1 MKRIALLVLLLI
13 VAATAI
19 GWGLT
24 RESAKPDLAV
34 TAVRRTS
41 VSALGRLEPASRV
54 LRIAAPSG
62 NEGSCLAELF
72 VQEGQDI
79 VQGQLLATMDTH
91 NRRAASVTEAQAH
104 LAAARA
110 RLKQIEAGSKQGDI
124 NAAAAAVEIA
134 ARELEASERDLRRAE
149 ELYSRKA
156 ISVAERDDERVAYAR
171 AQQDQLRAQAQLES
185 VREVRSVD
193 VDVQRAEV
201 ELAAAALALAQQ
213 NLDATQ
219 VRAPVAGRI
228 LKIHARAGETV
239 DSDGIL
245 ELGQV
250 EHMQAVA
257 EVFEGDVPSI
267 VVGQRATIRIDTTGQ
282 EFSGQVVEIGHIVG
296 RKVVLTND
304 PVSDTD
310 ARVVEV
316 RIDLAEDRP
325 ESVARMSRA
334 RVLVEISLEDPPAD
348 ASAKPS
354 SMGDAP

>member
-1 MKRIALLVLLLI
+1 MKRIALLVVLVI

-24 RESAKPDLAV
+24 RELAKPEPQK
-34 TAVRRTS
+34 TEVRRTH

-54 LRIAAPSG
+54 LRVAVPSG

-72 VQEGQDI
+72 VEEGQD
-79 VQGQLLATMDTH
+79 VAQGQLLATMDTH
-91 NRRAASVTEAQAH
+91 DRRAASVAEAQAQ

-124 NAAAAAVEIA
+124 NAAVAAVEIA

-149 ELYSRKA
+149 ELHSRKA
-156 ISVAERDDERVAYAR
+156 ISVAERDDARVSYAR
-171 AQQDQLRAQAQLES
+171 AQQDHLRAQAQLES
-185 VREVRSVD
+185 VREVRPVD

-201 ELAAAALALAQQ
+201 ELAAAALALAEQ
-213 NLDATQ
+213 NLEATK
-219 VRAPVAGRI
+219 VHAPVSGRV
-228 LKIHARAGETV
+228 LKIHARSGETV
-239 DSDGIL
+239 DADGIL

-257 EVFEGDVPSI
+257 EVFEGDVPRI
-267 VVGQRATIRIDTTGQ
+267 AVGQRATIRIDTTGQ
-282 EFSGQVVEIGHIVG
+282 EFPGQVVEIGHIVG

-334 RVLVEISLEDPPAD
+334 RVLVEISLAEPPAE
-348 ASAKPS
+348 SSTKPS
-354 SMGDAP
+354 STGDAP